1 MFIKSLFGVTLE
13 SWWWKQFKHLNG
25 IIYSEWFSYIFNLN
39 PKIFLVFFQRKEK
52 RSQTF
57 IEMNARWYDTHSAV
71 HKNELLTKGFLD

>member
-39 PKIFLVFFQRKEK
+39 PKIFWFFSKEK
-52 RSQTF
+52 KKDLRLLLKW
-57 IEMNARWYDTHSAV
+57 MRADTTPTV
-71 HKNELLTKGFLD
+71 LCRKINF